1 MQPHTVPPCIRSSC
15 ALASLIV
22 SALAMVACA
31 GDHPA
36 PEPGEPVQAIPA
48 KSPPMTVPEPAATI
62 PADVIDRLRREVA
75 GEFGLPLE
83 SVRLVSS
90 EAVTWADSSLGCG
103 GSDESALQVLTP
115 GYRVALEAQ
124 GRRLSYH
131 GDRRGNFRLCPAGR
145 GDPPVDTG
153 DTPVDR

>member
-1 MQPHTVPPCIRSSC
+1 
-15 ALASLIV
+15 
-22 SALAMVACA
+22 MVACA

-131 GDRRGNFRLCPAGR
+131 GDRRGNFRLCAAGR
-145 GDPPVDTG
+145 GDPPVD
-153 DTPVDR
+153 R